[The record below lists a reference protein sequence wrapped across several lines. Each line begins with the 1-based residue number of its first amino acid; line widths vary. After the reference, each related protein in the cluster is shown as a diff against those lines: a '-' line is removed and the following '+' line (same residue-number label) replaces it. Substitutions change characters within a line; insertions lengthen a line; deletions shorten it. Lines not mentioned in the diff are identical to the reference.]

1 MYTYSYQNLPNL
13 PQTKNPG
20 WTGLDILKCE
30 EEKASNPLIG
40 TWEMRD
46 IERLVETDHHFTYPL
61 KIIDNYLKILIILL
75 LSVHR
80 AKITQVGK

>member
-1 MYTYSYQNLPNL
+1 MKKLSPLL
-13 PQTKNPG
+13 CISM
-20 WTGLDILKCE
+20 ILYWSCE
-30 EEKASNPLIG
+30 EEKTINPLIG

>member
-1 MYTYSYQNLPNL
+1 
-13 PQTKNPG
+13 
-20 WTGLDILKCE
+20 LKWE
-30 EEKASNPLIG
+30 EEKASNPLIE
-40 TWEMRD
+40 TWEMRN
-46 IERLVETDHHFTYPL
+46 IERLVETGHHLTYPL